1 MISRILGLVRDHYQ
15 AVFFGTGS
23 VAAYWEIAYMLPNML
38 RNLLAEGVLSQSFI
52 PIYSQAWKESPNR
65 AKETAGSIV
74 GFLILFLSGVVLAG
88 ILVFPF
94 FLPVYVGRPLSEI
107 ALLLY
112 LSQVLFGF
120 ILAVS
125 LTAIFSGIAQTH
137 EHFVFP
143 SLSPILLNLSFIAG
157 FLVLMPFGFH
167 QELNAEILAW
177 VVLGGGFLQLFVQIG
192 YVFYH
197 GWMPR
202 IHINLRDPALRRIFS
217 MMGPAVL
224 GASVF
229 QLNQMMDIA
238 LASYFIEEAGAIPAL
253 RFAHRL
259 IQLPTGII
267 GVALSTTILPALAGL
282 IRSGENHRSAREVV
296 EAVGFALFLTLP
308 AALGFLFLGPWII
321 HLLFHG
327 GEWTYQSTSLTWLAL
342 KFYALAIP
350 VYSFN
355 KILTSSF
362 YAYQDT
368 KTPVKILFFT
378 VAVNLLC
385 NFVLIGPL
393 KQGGLALSTAISST
407 VNFFLLN
414 RALAK
419 KMGSLPYADLS
430 RSLLRLTPGIAL
442 LLILLSGLA
451 YFFPYPLDTSGH
463 VPYVQA
469 VLVVGSGVG
478 LGAVLYLTA
487 AHLFGAP
494 QMQIISEM
502 LQRKIKR

>member
-1 MISRILGLVRDHYQ
+1 V
-15 AVFFGTGS
+15 
-23 VAAYWEIAYMLPNML
+23 
-38 RNLLAEGVLSQSFI
+38 
-52 PIYSQAWKESPNR
+52 
-65 AKETAGSIV
+65 
-74 GFLILFLSGVVLAG
+74 
-88 ILVFPF
+88 
-94 FLPVYVGRPLSEI
+94 
-107 ALLLY
+107 
-112 LSQVLFGF
+112 
-120 ILAVS
+120 
-125 LTAIFSGIAQTH
+125 
-137 EHFVFP
+137 
-143 SLSPILLNLSFIAG
+143 
-157 FLVLMPFGFH
+157 
-167 QELNAEILAW
+167 
-177 VVLGGGFLQLFVQIG
+177 
-192 YVFYH
+192 
-197 GWMPR
+197 
-202 IHINLRDPALRRIFS
+202 
-217 MMGPAVL
+217 
-224 GASVF
+224 
-229 QLNQMMDIA
+229 
-238 LASYFIEEAGAIPAL
+238 
-253 RFAHRL
+253 
-259 IQLPTGII
+259 
-267 GVALSTTILPALAGL
+267 
-282 IRSGENHRSAREVV
+282 
-296 EAVGFALFLTLP
+296 P

-451 YFFPYPLDTSGH
+451 YFCPYPLDTSGH

-487 AHLFGAP
+487 AHLSGAP